1 MYLLYVQQQKQ
12 ALHLSCLL
20 TSLRLHSKCL
30 LSLFVAAEARRRLSL
45 LLLLLLLLLLFLMLQ
60 QQQQLLLLQ
69 KALLCLQKQQ
79 LVLSVEG
86 SAG

>member
-45 LLLLLLLLLLFLMLQ
+45 LLLLLLLLLFLMLQ